1 MNIWFR
7 HHVTAIRQA
16 LTQFRRST
24 GHFFFNI
31 LVLSMTLALPFG
43 GITILDN
50 VQSVTQ
56 QLSVSPEISVF
67 IKQDTSRDNA
77 VALETSIDKIF
88 RAGNQKTEIVFIP
101 KEVALDSLQKKTGL
115 NDIADSLGRNPLPDA
130 YVVRLADSPSHP
142 SLSAQI
148 EVCASE
154 LQKLPAVDKVQIDSA
169 WTKRLAALLGILRM
183 GLLFLAAVL
192 SIVVIVV
199 TFNTIRLQ
207 VLMHLDAITLA
218 WHVGASRAYIRRPF
232 CYMGIFLGLF
242 SGFIALLLIN
252 LSLYPFNTAI
262 HEFTQLY
269 GSDFQLTPLAP
280 LPSVV
285 LLLASAALG
294 WLGALFSVN
303 RQLRRIY

>member
-16 LTQFRRST
+16 LAQFRRST

-88 RAGNQKTEIVFIP
+88 RAGNQKAEIVFLP
-101 KEVALDSLQKKTGL
+101 KEVALDSLQEKTGL

-142 SLSAQI
+142 SLSAQM
-148 EVCASE
+148 EVFASE

-242 SGFIALLLIN
+242 SGFFALLLIN